1 MITKMTAKNQV
12 TIPKKLL
19 LRAGLANLKAEE
31 RFFDAEIKGVGIFLR
46 PVTLV
51 VEERILPKK
60 MEKFESWASK
70 VGKGDKIFNL
80 AERAT
85 KSLKNKAET
94 AIASETSLKKDWL
107 RVEEDEAWRNL

>member
-1 MITKMTAKNQV
+1 MITKMTAKHQV
-12 TIPKKLL
+12 TIPKKIL
-19 LRAGLANLKAEE
+19 LRAGLADIKEQDMY
-31 RFFDAEIKGVGIFLR
+31 FDVEIKGMGIFLK

-60 MEKFESWASK
+60 MEKIESWASK

-80 AERAT
+80 AVRAT